1 MFLKNTPDIQRLLVE
16 QGVILIKYWLEVS
29 EEE

>member
-1 MFLKNTPDIQRLLVE
+1 MFFKNTPDIQRLLVE
-16 QGVILIKYWLEVS
+16 QGVILIKYWLAVS